1 MRRMRAWLR
10 VLALG
15 SFGSAFVARSV
26 LAQTA
31 PPAPPPPAPPPA
43 APAASSSLSAG
54 GLAPP
59 PALETGPA
67 SGAAPATPAATEAE
81 LAKADKEDSG
91 RGLEFVWVNGDVG
104 VMHLGLGTLKNDA
117 IVDPA
122 SVSTT
127 QTGVVVGAGAGVRLV
142 FLTLG
147 VRFRYA
153 PLPDTKLWTL
163 GLEGGL
169 HWPFGAFE
177 PYLTLGAGYVQAGAM
192 PGVDAPTLRG
202 VDARLGGGFDY
213 YLTNM
218 FSVGV
223 NAGAD
228 LLFLSREGSCT
239 QPLDANGAPGFY
251 CQSGSSMGGAL
262 TATALA
268 GL

>member
-1 MRRMRAWLR
+1 MRACLR
-10 VLALG
+10 LLELG
-15 SFGSAFVARSV
+15 SFVSVFVTRTL

-31 PPAPPPPAPPPA
+31 PPAPSAPPA
-43 APAASSSLSAG
+43 APAATSSLSAG

-59 PALETGPA
+59 PALETAPA
-67 SGAAPATPAATEAE
+67 PGAAPATPAATEAE
-81 LAKADKEDSG
+81 LAKADREDSG
-91 RGLEFVWVNGDVG
+91 RGLEFVWLNGDVG
-104 VMHLGLGTLKNDA
+104 VMHLGLETFRNNH

-122 SVSTT
+122 GVSST
-127 QTGVVVGAGAGVRLV
+127 QTGVVVGAGGGVRLV
-142 FLTLG
+142 SFTLG

-153 PLPDTKLWTL
+153 PLPDMKLWTL

-177 PYLTLGAGYVQAGAM
+177 PYVTLGAGYIQAGSL
-192 PGVDAPTLRG
+192 PGPDDPTLRG

-228 LLFLSREGSCT
+228 LLFLSREGGCVT
-239 QPLDANGAPGFY
+239 PLTAAGQPDFY
-251 CQSGSSMGGAL
+251 CQSGSSTGGAL

-268 GL
+268 GLHF